1 MTRAVPDVGVMTPDS
16 SLSVVVFPAPLG
28 PKKATNSP
36 ACTRRSIDLTAS
48 TLRYSRR
55 NNPPIEAFSPSRF

>member
-1 MTRAVPDVGVMTPDS
+1 MTPES

-36 ACTRRSIDLTAS
+36 CSTVRSMPATACTS
-48 TLRYSRR
+48 RYWR
-55 NNPPIEAFSPSRF
+55 